1 MTKKN
6 PNTNRWLNYSHAY
19 KLSLR
24 MRFLK
29 KSKMT
34 DSYLTGITMASVL
47 SEEPVGGHLGASVA
61 SEVLSGSQR
70 EVVEE
75 DRHHSQVEA
84 WEEEALSCLEGQE
97 GLREREQ
104 VVTV

>member
-6 PNTNRWLNYSHAY
+6 PKY
-19 KLSLR
+19 KQVVKLLSRLQTKPKDA
-24 MRFLK
+24 FFK

>member
-1 MTKKN
+1 
-6 PNTNRWLNYSHAY
+6 
-19 KLSLR
+19 
-24 MRFLK
+24 
-29 KSKMT
+29 
-34 DSYLTGITMASVL
+34 MASVL

-97 GLREREQ
+97 GLRERENKWSQ
-104 VVTV
+104 SDKTAVKCYQEPGFTPETFLP

>member
-1 MTKKN
+1 MTKKT
-6 PNTNRWLNYSHAY
+6 PKY
-19 KLSLR
+19 KQVVKLLSRLQTKPKDA
-24 MRFLK
+24 FFK
-29 KSKMT
+29 KKQN
-34 DSYLTGITMASVL
+34 DRQLTGITMASVL

>member
-1 MTKKN
+1 
-6 PNTNRWLNYSHAY
+6 
-19 KLSLR
+19 
-24 MRFLK
+24 
-29 KSKMT
+29 
-34 DSYLTGITMASVL
+34 MASVL

-97 GLREREQ
+97 GLWEAHMVLWEACP
-104 VVTV
+104 

>member
-1 MTKKN
+1 
-6 PNTNRWLNYSHAY
+6 
-19 KLSLR
+19 
-24 MRFLK
+24 
-29 KSKMT
+29 
-34 DSYLTGITMASVL
+34 MASVL
-47 SEEPVGGHLGASVA
+47 SEEPVGEHLGASVA

-97 GLREREQ
+97 GLWE
-104 VVTV
+104 VHTVLWEACP